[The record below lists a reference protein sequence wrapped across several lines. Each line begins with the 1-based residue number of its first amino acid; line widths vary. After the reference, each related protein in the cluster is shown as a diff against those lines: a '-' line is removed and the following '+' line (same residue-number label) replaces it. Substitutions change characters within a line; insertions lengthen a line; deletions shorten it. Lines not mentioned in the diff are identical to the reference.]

1 MTDTQNTS
9 QEAAVHE
16 AAQQDQ
22 LVFQDPVSRYPA
34 IEPPEQQQSE
44 PGLDA
49 DLFPTADIGE
59 QSYRG
64 TGRLIGRKALVT
76 GGDSGIGAAVAVAFA
91 REGADVAISYLPAE
105 EKDARRVIE
114 LIEGC
119 GRTAVALPGDLMDD
133 AFTNGLVQQA
143 VSGLGGLDI
152 LVNNAGK
159 QIAVKSIED
168 LSDEQM
174 EQTFKVNI
182 QAMFRI
188 TREAVK
194 HMPAGSA
201 IINTTSIQAYNPS
214 PTLVDYASTKAAI
227 NTFTKGLA
235 QQLAPR
241 GIRVNAVAPGPI
253 WTPLQPSHGQP
264 IEDLPEFGKQTPLGR
279 AGQPT
284 ELAPAY
290 VFLASSESSYVLGET
305 LNVNGGTPS
314 P

>member
-1 MTDTQNTS
+1 MEQPSRT
-9 QEAAVHE
+9 
-16 AAQQDQ
+16 DQ
-22 LVFQDPVSRYPA
+22 LVFQDPVSRYPV

-49 DLFPTADIGE
+49 NMYPHADIGE
-59 QSYRG
+59 HSYRG
-64 TGRLIGRKALVT
+64 TGRLTDRKAFVT

-105 EKDARRVIE
+105 EEDAQRVISI
-114 LIEGC
+114 IESC
-119 GRTAVALPGDLMDD
+119 GRKAVALPGDLTDD
-133 AFTNGLVQQA
+133 AYTGDVVQQA
-143 VSGLGGLDI
+143 AAALGGLDI

-159 QIAVKSIED
+159 QIAVESIED
-168 LSDEQM
+168 LPDEQV
-174 EQTFKVNI
+174 EETFKVNI

-188 TREAVK
+188 TRQAVK
-194 HMPAGSA
+194 LMPPGST

-264 IEDLPEFGKQTPLGR
+264 IEALPDFGKQTPLGR